1 MIKLKSLINE
11 MPSVPQSTAPVVGD
25 RAVKE
30 REAIAH
36 YVNTN
41 SVFDQATEE
50 DIAAAIDELHQ
61 VYDMHRNDYT
71 SVEHYLDDIDKTG
84 GLSAFLNKH

>member
-1 MIKLKSLINE
+1 MSLLNE
-11 MPSVPQSTAPVVGD
+11 MPSVPQSTAAVVGD

-36 YVNTN
+36 YVDTN
-41 SVFDQATEE
+41 SVFDQATKGEI
-50 DIAAAIDELHQ
+50 DAVIDELHQ
-61 VYDMHRNDYT
+61 VYDMHRNDYS
-71 SVEHYLDDIDKTG
+71 SVEAYVDNIDKTG